1 MDRFESMAVFVAT
14 VDKGSLSAAAE
25 AFGISPPMA
34 GKHIRQLEERL
45 GARLLTRTTRRQS
58 LTEIGQAYLDQCRV
72 ILEQVRAAESC
83 TQQLRST
90 PRGKLRINAPVTF
103 GSVML
108 APALTRFLQQ
118 NPDVQV
124 ELTLND
130 RMIDLVE
137 EGCDVA
143 IRVGTLAD
151 SSLVARALKPYG
163 VMICAAPGYLQRHGT
178 PRHPED
184 LVDHQCLGFTHW
196 SRRGGWTLGRTDT
209 PVRGWPVSRFQ
220 SNNGLA
226 LRMAALEGFGI
237 VMQSTVM
244 LAGDVAAGRLVELLQ
259 AHLPAPQPMHIVYPM
274 DRQPVPKLSRF
285 IDFALAEFG
294 SNPAL

>member
-1 MDRFESMAVFVAT
+1 MDRFQSMAVFVAA

-25 AFGISPPMA
+25 AFGISAPMA
-34 GKHIRQLEERL
+34 GKHIRHLEERL

-58 LTEIGQAYLDQCRV
+58 LTEIGQAYLDQCRL

-83 TQQLRST
+83 TQALRAT

-108 APALTRFLQQ
+108 APALTQFLQQ
-118 NPDVQV
+118 NPEVQV

-130 RMIDLVE
+130 RVIDLVDD
-137 EGCDVA
+137 GADVA
-143 IRVGTLAD
+143 IRVGRLAD
-151 SSLVARALKPYG
+151 SGLVARPLKPYG
-163 VMICAAPGYLQRHGT
+163 MVICAAPSYLQRAGT
-178 PRHPED
+178 PQHPED
-184 LVDHQCLGFTHW
+184 LVHHQCLGFTHW
-196 SRRGGWTLGRTDT
+196 SRNGGWALGRTDT
-209 PVRGWPVSRFQ
+209 PSGGWPVSRFQ

-237 VMQSTVM
+237 VMQSSIM
-244 LAGDVAAGRLVELLQ
+244 LGGDVAAGRLVEILQ
-259 AHLPAPQPMHIVYPM
+259 DHLPPPQPMHLVYPK

-285 IDFALAEFG
+285 VDFMLAQFG
-294 SNPAL
+294 A

>member
-14 VDKGSLSAAAE
+14 VDKGSLRAAAD
-25 AFGISPPMA
+25 AFGMSAPMA
-34 GKHIRQLEERL
+34 GKHIRHLEERL

-83 TQQLRST
+83 TQALRST
-90 PRGKLRINAPVTF
+90 ARGKLRINAPVTF

-108 APALTRFLQQ
+108 APVLTQFLTQ
-118 NPDVQV
+118 NPEVQV

-130 RMIDLVE
+130 RVIDLVD
-137 EGCDVA
+137 EGVDAA
-143 IRVGTLAD
+143 IRIGLLAD
-151 SSLVARALKPYG
+151 SSLVARPLKPYG
-163 VMICAAPGYLQRHGT
+163 MVICAAPSYLLRMGT
-178 PRHPED
+178 PQRPDD

-196 SRRGGWTLGRTDT
+196 SRKGGWTLGRSDT
-209 PVRGWPVSRFQ
+209 PPRGWPVSRFQ

-237 VMQSTVM
+237 VMQSSVM
-244 LAGDVAAGRLVELLQ
+244 LNGDVAAGRLVEILQ
-259 AHLPAPQPMHIVYPM
+259 DHRPPPHPMHLIYPK

-285 IDFALAEFG
+285 VDFMLAHFG
-294 SNPAL
+294 V

>member
-25 AFGISPPMA
+25 AFGISAPMA
-34 GKHIRQLEERL
+34 GKHIRHLEERL
-45 GARLLTRTTRRQS
+45 GKRLLTRTTRRQS

-72 ILEQVRAAESC
+72 ILDQVRAAESC
-83 TQQLRST
+83 TQALRST
-90 PRGKLRINAPVTF
+90 ARGKLRINAPVTF

-108 APALTRFLQQ
+108 APVLTQFLAQ
-118 NPDVQV
+118 NPEVQV

-130 RMIDLVE
+130 RIIDLVD
-137 EGCDVA
+137 EGVDVA
-143 IRVGTLAD
+143 IRVGPLAD
-151 SSLVARALKPYG
+151 SGLVARPLKPYG
-163 VMICAAPGYLQRHGT
+163 MVICAAPAYLQRMGT
-178 PRHPED
+178 PQHPDD
-184 LVDHQCLGFTHW
+184 LVDHQCLGFTPW

-209 PVRGWPVSRFQ
+209 PPRGWPVSRFQ

-237 VMQSTVM
+237 VMQSSVM
-244 LAGDVAAGRLVELLQ
+244 LGGDVAAGRLVEILHE
-259 AHLPAPQPMHIVYPM
+259 HLPPPHPMHLVYPK

-285 IDFALAEFG
+285 VDFMLAQFG
-294 SNPAL
+294 A

>member
-1 MDRFESMAVFVAT
+1 MDRFQSMAVFVAA

-25 AFGISPPMA
+25 AFGISAPMA
-34 GKHIRQLEERL
+34 GKHIRHLEERL

-83 TQQLRST
+83 TQALRAT
-90 PRGKLRINAPVTF
+90 ARGKLRINAPVTF

-108 APALTRFLQQ
+108 APVLTHFLEQ
-118 NPDVQV
+118 NPEVQV

-130 RMIDLVE
+130 RVIDLVD
-137 EGCDVA
+137 EGVDVA
-143 IRVGTLAD
+143 IRVGPLAD
-151 SSLVARALKPYG
+151 SGLVARPLKPYG
-163 VMICAAPGYLQRHGT
+163 MVICAAPSYLQRAGT
-178 PRHPED
+178 PQHPED
-184 LVDHQCLGFTHW
+184 LADHQCLGFTHW
-196 SRRGGWTLGRTDT
+196 SRRGGWALGRTDA
-209 PVRGWPVSRFQ
+209 PPGGWPVSRFQ

-237 VMQSTVM
+237 VMQSSVM
-244 LAGDVAAGRLVELLQ
+244 LGGDVAAGRLIEILQ
-259 AHLPAPQPMHIVYPM
+259 DHLPPPQPMHLVYPK

-285 IDFALAEFG
+285 VEFMLAQFG
-294 SNPAL
+294 A

>member
-1 MDRFESMAVFVAT
+1 MDRFDSMAVFVAT

-25 AFGISPPMA
+25 AFGMSAPMA
-34 GKHIRQLEERL
+34 GKHIRHLEERL

-58 LTEIGQAYLDQCRV
+58 LTEIGQAYLEQCRQ

-83 TQQLRST
+83 TQALRAS

-103 GSVML
+103 GSLML
-108 APALTRFLQQ
+108 APALTHFLDQ
-118 NPDVQV
+118 NPEVQV

-130 RMIDLVE
+130 RVVDLVE
-137 EGCDVA
+137 ERVDVA
-143 IRVGTLAD
+143 IRIGVLAD
-151 SSLVARALKPYG
+151 SGLVARPLKPYG
-163 VMICAAPGYLQRHGT
+163 VVICAAPQYLQRHGT

-209 PVRGWPVSRFQ
+209 PPRGWPVSRLQ

-237 VMQSTVM
+237 VMQSSAM
-244 LAGDVAAGRLVELLQ
+244 LAGDLAAGRLVELLSE
-259 AHLPAPQPMHIVYPM
+259 HLPPPLPMHLIYPK

-285 IDFALAEFG
+285 VEFVLAQFG
-294 SNPAL
+294 A

>member
-25 AFGISPPMA
+25 AFGMSAPMA
-34 GKHIRQLEERL
+34 GKHIRHLEERV

-58 LTEIGQAYLDQCRV
+58 LTEIGQAYLDQCRL

-83 TQQLRST
+83 TQVLRAG

-103 GSVML
+103 GSLLL
-108 APALTRFLQQ
+108 APALAHFLEQY
-118 NPDVQV
+118 PEVQA

-130 RMIDLVE
+130 RVVDLVE
-137 EGCDVA
+137 ERVDVA
-143 IRVGTLAD
+143 IRIGTLAD
-151 SSLVARALKPYG
+151 SGLVARPLKPYG
-163 VMICAAPGYLQRHGT
+163 MVICAAPAYLQRHGT
-178 PRHPED
+178 PQHPED

-209 PVRGWPVSRFQ
+209 PPRGWPVSRFQ

-237 VMQSTVM
+237 VMQSSVM
-244 LAGDVAAGRLVELLQ
+244 LAGDVAAGRLVELLHG
-259 AHLPAPQPMHIVYPM
+259 HLPPPQPMHIVYPQ

-285 IDFALAEFG
+285 VDFALAQFG
-294 SNPAL
+294 

>member
-1 MDRFESMAVFVAT
+1 MDRLESMTVFVAT

-34 GKHIRQLEERL
+34 GKHIRHLEERL

-58 LTEIGQAYLDQCRV
+58 LTEIGRAYLDQCRL
-72 ILEQVRAAESC
+72 ILEQVRAAESGA
-83 TQQLRST
+83 QVLRAT
-90 PRGKLRINAPVTF
+90 PRGKLRINAPVSF

-108 APALTRFLQQ
+108 APALTRFLDQ
-118 NPDVQV
+118 NPEVQA

-130 RMIDLVE
+130 RVIDLVE
-137 EGCDVA
+137 EGVDVA
-143 IRVGTLAD
+143 IRVGPLAD
-151 SSLVARALKPYG
+151 SSLVARPLKTYG
-163 VMICAAPGYLQRHGT
+163 VLICAAPAYLQRAGT
-178 PRHPED
+178 PQHPED
-184 LVDHQCLGFTHW
+184 LVDHQCLGFTNW

-209 PVRGWPVSRFQ
+209 PPRGWPVSRFQ

-237 VMQSTVM
+237 VMQPSVM
-244 LAGDVAAGRLVELLQ
+244 LAGDVAAGRLVALLHD
-259 AHLPAPQPMHIVYPM
+259 HLPPPHPMHVVYPK

-285 IDFALAEFG
+285 VDFMVAQFG
-294 SNPAL
+294 A

>member
-1 MDRFESMAVFVAT
+1 MDRLQSMAVFVAT

-25 AFGISPPMA
+25 AFGMSAPMA
-34 GKHIRQLEERL
+34 GKHIRHLEERL
-45 GARLLTRTTRRQS
+45 GSRLLTRTTRRQS
-58 LTEIGQAYLDQCRV
+58 LTEIGQAYLEQCRV
-72 ILEQVRAAESC
+72 ILEQVRAAESG
-83 TQQLRST
+83 TQLLRAS

-108 APALTRFLQQ
+108 APVLTHFLQL

-130 RMIDLVE
+130 RVIDLVE
-137 EGCDVA
+137 DGADVA
-143 IRVGTLAD
+143 IRIGPLAD
-151 SSLVARALKPYG
+151 SSLVARPLKPYG

-196 SRRGGWTLGRTDT
+196 SRKGGWTLGRTDT
-209 PVRGWPVSRFQ
+209 PPRGWPVSRFQ

-244 LAGDVAAGRLVELLQ
+244 LAGDVAAGRLVEVLH
-259 AHLPAPQPMHIVYPM
+259 AHLPAPQPMHLIYPK

-285 IDFALAEFG
+285 VDFMLARFG
-294 SNPAL
+294 VDSG

>member
-1 MDRFESMAVFVAT
+1 MDRFDSMAVFVAT

-25 AFGISPPMA
+25 AFGMSAPMA
-34 GKHIRQLEERL
+34 GKHIRHLEERL

-58 LTEIGQAYLDQCRV
+58 LTEIGQAYLEQCRQ

-83 TQQLRST
+83 TQALRAS

-103 GSVML
+103 GSLML
-108 APALTRFLQQ
+108 APALTHFLEQ
-118 NPDVQV
+118 NPEVQV

-130 RMIDLVE
+130 RVIDLVE
-137 EGCDVA
+137 ERVDVA
-143 IRVGTLAD
+143 IRIGALAD
-151 SSLVARALKPYG
+151 SGLVARPLKPYG
-163 VMICAAPGYLQRHGT
+163 VVICAAPQYLQRHGT

-209 PVRGWPVSRFQ
+209 PPRGWPVSRFQ

-237 VMQSTVM
+237 VMQSSAM
-244 LAGDVAAGRLVELLQ
+244 LAGDLAAGRLVELLSE
-259 AHLPAPQPMHIVYPM
+259 HLPPPLPMHLIYPK

-285 IDFALAEFG
+285 VEFVLARFG
-294 SNPAL
+294 V